1 MIIISSNWACQVAL
15 VVKNPAINAG
25 DVRDAGLIPGLGRSP
40 GGGHGNPL
48 QYSCLENPMESGAC
62 HGVTKSCIWLKQL
75 STQMGNSNYK
85 VYLIW
90 VTFPENPSGYCNI
103 LTTVVSIFSILK
115 VHFLIYLSGFSKAF
129 GAFPFWYSSYFLVFI
144 TISWKE

>member
-15 VVKNPAINAG
+15 VVKNIPTNAG
-25 DVRDAGLIPGLGRSP
+25 YIRDTGLIPGLGRSP

-75 STQMGNSNYK
+75 STHMRNSNYK

-90 VTFPENPSGYCNI
+90 FTFLGNPSGYCNI
-103 LTTVVSIFSILK
+103 LTTVDSRFSIIK